1 MQPSRFGKI
10 ASTDVDAEVECYKR
24 LRRER
29 RDGERRR
36 TRPLAETDAHAMV
49 RVALAW
55 LPYGGVPADELLVHF
70 GLTDDQF
77 VATLWQIMA
86 DGHCA
91 REDARDIAEQYPRS
105 TNN

>member
-1 MQPSRFGKI
+1 
-10 ASTDVDAEVECYKR
+10 
-24 LRRER
+24 
-29 RDGERRR
+29 
-36 TRPLAETDAHAMV
+36 MV

-70 GLTDDQF
+70 GLTEDQF
-77 VATLWQIMA
+77 VTALWQIMT

-91 REDARDIAEQYPRS
+91 REDARDIAEHYPRS